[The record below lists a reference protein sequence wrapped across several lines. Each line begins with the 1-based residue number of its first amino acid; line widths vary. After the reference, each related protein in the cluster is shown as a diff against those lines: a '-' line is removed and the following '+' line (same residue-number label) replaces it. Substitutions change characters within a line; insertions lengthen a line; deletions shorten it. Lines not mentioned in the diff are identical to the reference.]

1 MTPKD
6 VRMKGSVMTG
16 AQADVALAGAGR
28 GNPDRAISHPWTQAG
43 CGDRGSSVCGEHRGF
58 HQGLPGERE
67 MLGLAS
73 LTSSLQRHHRHH
85 KERWLC
91 LHALSSV
98 QCLVQ
103 VEEGG

>member
-1 MTPKD
+1 
-6 VRMKGSVMTG
+6 MKGSVMTG
-16 AQADVALAGAGR
+16 AQAGVALAGAGR

-43 CGDRGSSVCGEHRGF
+43 CGDRGSSVCGEHQGF

-67 MLGLAS
+67 MLGLAD
-73 LTSSLQRHHRHH
+73 LTASLQRHHKAQRQRRHH
-85 KERWLC
+85 TEGWLC

-98 QCLVQ
+98 QCPVQ